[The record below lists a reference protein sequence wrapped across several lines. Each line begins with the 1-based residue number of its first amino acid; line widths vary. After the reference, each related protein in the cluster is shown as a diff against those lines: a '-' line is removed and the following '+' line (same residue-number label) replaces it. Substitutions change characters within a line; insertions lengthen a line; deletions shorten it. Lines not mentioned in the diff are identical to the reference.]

1 MEMFTL
7 KTVAV
12 ANDGCPAIKE
22 VMTKNPVTVSSN
34 ETVAEALY
42 KMNQKNVLRL
52 PVVTESGS
60 VAGIIAKSDIKAKQA
75 ELAEFNAELPG
86 SCPVAKLTKS
96 AITINENK
104 NVADAYNMLND
115 EDIKSLVVVDDFH
128 RVIGMVTKNDIAKLQ
143 AKEEAKEAENQLEA
157 DIRKYVTNDDK
168 LVKAII
174 DDFDTADAVALAI
187 FKAPPPMPVAASK
200 PSSNDITYIDFVA
213 RSSSSSADRF
223 EPESNA
229 PA

>member
-12 ANDGCPAIKE
+12 ANDGCPSIKE
-22 VMTKNPVTVSSN
+22 AMTKNPVTVSSN

-60 VAGIIAKSDIKAKQA
+60 VAGIITKSDIKAKQA

-128 RVIGMVTKNDIAKLQ
+128 RVIGMITKNDIAKLQ
-143 AKEEAKEAENQLEA
+143 AKEEAKEAKSELEA
-157 DIRKYVTNDDK
+157 DIRKYVTNNDK

-174 DDFDTADAVALAI
+174 DDFDAADAIALAI
-187 FKAPPPMPVAASK
+187 FKALK
-200 PSSNDITYIDFVA
+200 
-213 RSSSSSADRF
+213 
-223 EPESNA
+223 
-229 PA
+229 

>member
-174 DDFDTADAVALAI
+174 DDFDTVDAVALAI
-187 FKAPPPMPVAASK
+187 FKALK
-200 PSSNDITYIDFVA
+200 
-213 RSSSSSADRF
+213 
-223 EPESNA
+223 
-229 PA
+229 

>member
-104 NVADAYNMLND
+104 NIADAYNMLND
-115 EDIKSLVVVDDFH
+115 EDIKSLVVVDDLH
-128 RVIGMVTKNDIAKLQ
+128 RVTGMITKNDITKLQ
-143 AKEEAKEAENQLEA
+143 AKKEAKEAENQLEA
-157 DIRKYVTNDDK
+157 DIRKYVTDDDK

-174 DDFDTADAVALAI
+174 NDFDAADAIALAI
-187 FKAPPPMPVAASK
+187 FKALK
-200 PSSNDITYIDFVA
+200 
-213 RSSSSSADRF
+213 
-223 EPESNA
+223 
-229 PA
+229 

>member
-12 ANDGCPAIKE
+12 ANEGCPAVKDA
-22 VMTKNPVTVSSN
+22 MTKNPVTVSGN

-60 VAGIIAKSDIKAKQA
+60 VVGIVTKFDIQAKQA

-86 SCPVAKLTKS
+86 SCPVSKIAKP

-104 NVADAYNMLND
+104 NLADAYNMLND
-115 EDIKSLVVVDDFH
+115 EDIKSLVVVDDYR
-128 RVIGMVTKNDIAKLQ
+128 RVTGMITKNDIGKLQ
-143 AKEEAKEAENQLEA
+143 AKDVKSKLEA
-157 DIRKYVTNDDK
+157 DIRKYVTSDDEI
-168 LVKAII
+168 VKAII
-174 DDFDTADAVALAI
+174 GDIDAADVIAFNI
-187 FKAPPPMPVAASK
+187 FKALK
-200 PSSNDITYIDFVA
+200 
-213 RSSSSSADRF
+213 
-223 EPESNA
+223 
-229 PA
+229 

>member
-128 RVIGMVTKNDIAKLQ
+128 RVIGMITKNDIAKLQ
-143 AKEEAKEAENQLEA
+143 AKEEAKEAKSELEA

-174 DDFDTADAVALAI
+174 SDFDAADAIALAI
-187 FKAPPPMPVAASK
+187 FKALK
-200 PSSNDITYIDFVA
+200 
-213 RSSSSSADRF
+213 
-223 EPESNA
+223 
-229 PA
+229 

>member
-12 ANDGCPAIKE
+12 ANDGCPTVKAA
-22 VMTKNPVTVSSN
+22 MTKNPVTVSSN

-86 SCPVAKLTKS
+86 SCPVAKLAKS

-104 NVADAYNMLND
+104 NIADAYNMLND

-157 DIRKYVTNDDK
+157 DIRKYVTNNDK

-174 DDFDTADAVALAI
+174 DDFDTVDAVALAI
-187 FKAPPPMPVAASK
+187 FKALK
-200 PSSNDITYIDFVA
+200 
-213 RSSSSSADRF
+213 
-223 EPESNA
+223 
-229 PA
+229 

>member
-1 MEMFTL
+1 MKMFTL

-128 RVIGMVTKNDIAKLQ
+128 RVIGMITKNDIAKLQ

-157 DIRKYVTNDDK
+157 DIRKYVTNNDK

-174 DDFDTADAVALAI
+174 DDFDAADAVALAI
-187 FKAPPPMPVAASK
+187 FKALK
-200 PSSNDITYIDFVA
+200 
-213 RSSSSSADRF
+213 
-223 EPESNA
+223 
-229 PA
+229 

>member
-12 ANDGCPAIKE
+12 ANDGCPSIKE
-22 VMTKNPVTVSSN
+22 AMTKNPATVSGN
-34 ETVAEALY
+34 ETIAEALY

-75 ELAEFNAELPG
+75 ELAELNAELPG

-128 RVIGMVTKNDIAKLQ
+128 RVIGMITKNDIAKLQ

-157 DIRKYVTNDDK
+157 DIRKYVTNNDK

-174 DDFDTADAVALAI
+174 DDFDAADAIALAI
-187 FKAPPPMPVAASK
+187 FKALK
-200 PSSNDITYIDFVA
+200 
-213 RSSSSSADRF
+213 
-223 EPESNA
+223 
-229 PA
+229 

>member
-12 ANDGCPAIKE
+12 ANDGCPSIKE
-22 VMTKNPVTVSSN
+22 AMTKNPVTVSSN

-60 VAGIIAKSDIKAKQA
+60 IVGIIAKSDIKAKQA
-75 ELAEFNAELPG
+75 ELASFKAELPG
-86 SCPVAKLTKS
+86 SCPVSKLTKS

-157 DIRKYVTNDDK
+157 DIRKYVTNNDK

-174 DDFDTADAVALAI
+174 DDFDTVDAVALAI
-187 FKAPPPMPVAASK
+187 FKALK
-200 PSSNDITYIDFVA
+200 
-213 RSSSSSADRF
+213 
-223 EPESNA
+223 
-229 PA
+229 

>member
-12 ANDGCPAIKE
+12 ANDGCPTVKAA
-22 VMTKNPVTVSSN
+22 MTKNPVTVSSN

-60 VAGIIAKSDIKAKQA
+60 IVGIIAKSDIKAKQA
-75 ELAEFNAELPG
+75 ELAAFKAELPG
-86 SCPVAKLTKS
+86 SCPVSKLVKP
-96 AITINENK
+96 AFTINENK
-104 NVADAYNMLND
+104 NLADAYNMLND
-115 EDIKSLVVVDDFH
+115 EDVKSLVVVDSSLK
-128 RVIGMVTKNDIAKLQ
+128 VTGMITKNDIAKLQ

-157 DIRKYVTNDDK
+157 DIRKYVTNNDK

-174 DDFDTADAVALAI
+174 DDFDTVDAVALAI
-187 FKAPPPMPVAASK
+187 FKALK
-200 PSSNDITYIDFVA
+200 
-213 RSSSSSADRF
+213 
-223 EPESNA
+223 
-229 PA
+229 

>member
-1 MEMFTL
+1 MKMFTL

-22 VMTKNPVTVSSN
+22 VMTKNPVAVSSN

-86 SCPVAKLTKS
+86 SCPVSKLTKS

-157 DIRKYVTNDDK
+157 DIRKYVTNNDK

-174 DDFDTADAVALAI
+174 DDFDTVDAVALAI
-187 FKAPPPMPVAASK
+187 FKALK
-200 PSSNDITYIDFVA
+200 
-213 RSSSSSADRF
+213 
-223 EPESNA
+223 
-229 PA
+229 

>member
-12 ANDGCPAIKE
+12 ANDGCPSIKE
-22 VMTKNPVTVSSN
+22 AMTKNPVTVSGN
-34 ETVAEALY
+34 ETIAEALY

-60 VAGIIAKSDIKAKQA
+60 IVGIIAKPDIKAKQA
-75 ELAEFNAELPG
+75 ELAAFNAELPG
-86 SCPVAKLTKS
+86 SCPVSKLVKP
-96 AITINENK
+96 AFTINENK

-115 EDIKSLVVVDDFH
+115 EDIRSLVVVDSSLK
-128 RVIGMVTKNDIAKLQ
+128 VTGMITKNDIAKLQ
-143 AKEEAKEAENQLEA
+143 AKEEAKEAKSELEA

-174 DDFDTADAVALAI
+174 SDFDAADAIALAI
-187 FKAPPPMPVAASK
+187 FKALK
-200 PSSNDITYIDFVA
+200 
-213 RSSSSSADRF
+213 
-223 EPESNA
+223 
-229 PA
+229 

>member
-86 SCPVAKLTKS
+86 SCPVSKLVKP
-96 AITINENK
+96 AFTINENK
-104 NVADAYNMLND
+104 NLADAYNMLND
-115 EDIKSLVVVDDFH
+115 EDIKSLVVVDSSLK
-128 RVIGMVTKNDIAKLQ
+128 VTGMITKNDIAKLQ
-143 AKEEAKEAENQLEA
+143 AKEEAKETENQLEA
-157 DIRKYVTNDDK
+157 DIRKYVTNNDK

-174 DDFDTADAVALAI
+174 DDFDAADAIALAI
-187 FKAPPPMPVAASK
+187 FKALK
-200 PSSNDITYIDFVA
+200 
-213 RSSSSSADRF
+213 
-223 EPESNA
+223 
-229 PA
+229 

>member
-1 MEMFTL
+1 MDMFTL

-128 RVIGMVTKNDIAKLQ
+128 RVIGMITKNDIAKLQ

-157 DIRKYVTNDDK
+157 DIHKYVTNNDK

-174 DDFDTADAVALAI
+174 DDFDAADAIALAI
-187 FKAPPPMPVAASK
+187 FKALK
-200 PSSNDITYIDFVA
+200 
-213 RSSSSSADRF
+213 
-223 EPESNA
+223 
-229 PA
+229 

>member
-12 ANDGCPAIKE
+12 ANEGCPTVKAA
-22 VMTKNPVTVSSN
+22 MTKNPVTVSGN

-60 VAGIIAKSDIKAKQA
+60 VAGIIAKSDIKVKQA
-75 ELAEFNAELPG
+75 ELAEFNTELPG
-86 SCPVAKLTKS
+86 SCPVAKLAKP

-104 NVADAYNMLND
+104 NLADAYNMLND
-115 EDIKSLVVVDDFH
+115 EDIRSLVVVDNSLK
-128 RVIGMVTKNDIAKLQ
+128 VTGMITKNDIAKLQ
-143 AKEEAKEAENQLEA
+143 AKEEADEAKSELEA

-168 LVKAII
+168 LVKAIV
-174 DDFDTADAVALAI
+174 DDFDAADAIALAI
-187 FKAPPPMPVAASK
+187 FKALK
-200 PSSNDITYIDFVA
+200 
-213 RSSSSSADRF
+213 
-223 EPESNA
+223 
-229 PA
+229 

>member
-12 ANDGCPAIKE
+12 ANDGCPAIKD
-22 VMTKNPVTVSSN
+22 VMTKNVTTVSTN

-60 VAGIIAKSDIKAKQA
+60 VAGIITKSDIKAKQA
-75 ELAEFNAELPG
+75 ELAEYNTELPG
-86 SCPVAKLTKS
+86 SCPVSKLAKS
-96 AITINENK
+96 AITINENR

-115 EDIKSLVVVDDFH
+115 EDIKSLVVVNND
-128 RVIGMVTKNDIAKLQ
+128 RKVTGMITKNDIAKL
-143 AKEEAKEAENQLEA
+143 EAKEAEASLEK
-157 DIRKYVTNDDK
+157 DIRKFVTEDDK

-174 DDFDTADAVALAI
+174 DDFDALDAIALAI
-187 FKAPPPMPVAASK
+187 FKKLA
-200 PSSNDITYIDFVA
+200 
-213 RSSSSSADRF
+213 
-223 EPESNA
+223 
-229 PA
+229 

>member
-12 ANDGCPAIKE
+12 ANDGCPTVKAA
-22 VMTKNPVTVSSN
+22 MTKNPVTVSSN

-60 VAGIIAKSDIKAKQA
+60 IVGIIAKSDIKAKQA
-75 ELAEFNAELPG
+75 ELASFKAELPG
-86 SCPVAKLTKS
+86 SCPVSKLTKS

-157 DIRKYVTNDDK
+157 DIRKYVTNNDK

-174 DDFDTADAVALAI
+174 DDFETVDAVALAI
-187 FKAPPPMPVAASK
+187 FKALK
-200 PSSNDITYIDFVA
+200 
-213 RSSSSSADRF
+213 
-223 EPESNA
+223 
-229 PA
+229 

>member
-12 ANDGCPAIKE
+12 ANDGCPTVKAA
-22 VMTKNPVTVSSN
+22 MTKNPVTVSSN

-60 VAGIIAKSDIKAKQA
+60 IVGIIAKSDIKAKQA
-75 ELAEFNAELPG
+75 ELASFKAELPG
-86 SCPVAKLTKS
+86 SCPVSKLTKS

-157 DIRKYVTNDDK
+157 DIRKYVTNNDK

-174 DDFDTADAVALAI
+174 DDFDAADAIALAI
-187 FKAPPPMPVAASK
+187 FKALK
-200 PSSNDITYIDFVA
+200 
-213 RSSSSSADRF
+213 
-223 EPESNA
+223 
-229 PA
+229 

>member
-12 ANDGCPAIKE
+12 ANDGCPTVKAA
-22 VMTKNPVTVSSN
+22 MTKNPVTVSSN

-42 KMNQKNVLRL
+42 KMNQKNVLHL

-60 VAGIIAKSDIKAKQA
+60 IVGIIAKSDIKAKQA
-75 ELAEFNAELPG
+75 ELASFKAELPG
-86 SCPVAKLTKS
+86 SCPVSKLTKS

-157 DIRKYVTNDDK
+157 DIRKYVTNNDK

-174 DDFDTADAVALAI
+174 DDFDTVDAVALAI
-187 FKAPPPMPVAASK
+187 FKALK
-200 PSSNDITYIDFVA
+200 
-213 RSSSSSADRF
+213 
-223 EPESNA
+223 
-229 PA
+229 

>member
-75 ELAEFNAELPG
+75 ELAELNAELPG

-128 RVIGMVTKNDIAKLQ
+128 RVIGMITKNDIAKLQ

-157 DIRKYVTNDDK
+157 DIRKYVTNNDK

-174 DDFDTADAVALAI
+174 DDFDAADAIALAI
-187 FKAPPPMPVAASK
+187 FKALK
-200 PSSNDITYIDFVA
+200 
-213 RSSSSSADRF
+213 
-223 EPESNA
+223 
-229 PA
+229 

>member
-1 MEMFTL
+1 MEMFAL

-12 ANDGCPAIKE
+12 ANDGCPTVKAA
-22 VMTKNPVTVSSN
+22 MTKNPVTVSSN

-42 KMNQKNVLRL
+42 KMNQKNVLHL

-60 VAGIIAKSDIKAKQA
+60 IVGIIAKSDIKAKQA
-75 ELAEFNAELPG
+75 ELASFKAELPG
-86 SCPVAKLTKS
+86 SCPVSKLTKS

-157 DIRKYVTNDDK
+157 DIRKYVTNNDK

-174 DDFDTADAVALAI
+174 DDFDTVDAVALAI
-187 FKAPPPMPVAASK
+187 FKALK
-200 PSSNDITYIDFVA
+200 
-213 RSSSSSADRF
+213 
-223 EPESNA
+223 
-229 PA
+229 

>member
-12 ANDGCPAIKE
+12 ANDGCPSIKE
-22 VMTKNPVTVSSN
+22 AMTKNPVTVSGN

-52 PVVTESGS
+52 PVVSESGS
-60 VAGIIAKSDIKAKQA
+60 VAGIIAKSDIAAKQA

-86 SCPVAKLTKS
+86 SCPVSKIAKP

-115 EDIKSLVVVDDFH
+115 EDIKSFVVVDDYR
-128 RVIGMVTKNDIAKLQ
+128 RVTGMITKNDIGKLQ
-143 AKEEAKEAENQLEA
+143 AKDAKSKLEA
-157 DIRKYVTNDDK
+157 DIRKYVTNNDEI
-168 LVKAII
+168 VKAIL
-174 DDFDTADAVALAI
+174 DDIETADVVAFDI
-187 FKAPPPMPVAASK
+187 FKALKAL
-200 PSSNDITYIDFVA
+200 
-213 RSSSSSADRF
+213 R
-223 EPESNA
+223 
-229 PA
+229 

>member
-12 ANDGCPAIKE
+12 ANDGCPTVKAA
-22 VMTKNPVTVSSN
+22 MTKNPVTVSSN

-86 SCPVAKLTKS
+86 SCPVAKLAKS

-115 EDIKSLVVVDDFH
+115 EDIKSLVVVDDFR
-128 RVIGMVTKNDIAKLQ
+128 RVTGIITKNDIAKLQ

-157 DIRKYVTNDDK
+157 DIRKYVTNNDK

-174 DDFDTADAVALAI
+174 DDFDTVDAVALAI
-187 FKAPPPMPVAASK
+187 FKALK
-200 PSSNDITYIDFVA
+200 
-213 RSSSSSADRF
+213 
-223 EPESNA
+223 
-229 PA
+229 

>member
-12 ANDGCPAIKE
+12 ANDGCPSIKE
-22 VMTKNPVTVSSN
+22 AMTKNPVTVSGN

-52 PVVTESGS
+52 PVVSESGS
-60 VAGIIAKSDIKAKQA
+60 VAGIIAKSDIAAKQV

-86 SCPVAKLTKS
+86 SCPVSKIAKP

-115 EDIKSLVVVDDFH
+115 EDIKSLVVVDDY
-128 RVIGMVTKNDIAKLQ
+128 RKVTGIITKNDIGKLQ
-143 AKEEAKEAENQLEA
+143 AKEEAKEAKSELEA
-157 DIRKYVTNDDK
+157 DIRKYVTHNDK

-174 DDFDTADAVALAI
+174 DDFDAADAIALAI
-187 FKAPPPMPVAASK
+187 FKALK
-200 PSSNDITYIDFVA
+200 
-213 RSSSSSADRF
+213 
-223 EPESNA
+223 
-229 PA
+229 

>member
-22 VMTKNPVTVSSN
+22 VMTKNSVTVSSN

-86 SCPVAKLTKS
+86 SCPVSKLTKS

-128 RVIGMVTKNDIAKLQ
+128 RVIGMITKNDIAKLQ

-157 DIRKYVTNDDK
+157 DIRKYVTNNDK

-174 DDFDTADAVALAI
+174 DDFDTVDAVALAI
-187 FKAPPPMPVAASK
+187 FKAFK
-200 PSSNDITYIDFVA
+200 
-213 RSSSSSADRF
+213 
-223 EPESNA
+223 
-229 PA
+229 

>member
-12 ANDGCPAIKE
+12 ANDGCPTVKAA
-22 VMTKNPVTVSSN
+22 MTKNPVTVSSN

-60 VAGIIAKSDIKAKQA
+60 IVGIIAKSDIKAKQA
-75 ELAEFNAELPG
+75 ELASFKAELPG
-86 SCPVAKLTKS
+86 SCLVSKLTKS

-157 DIRKYVTNDDK
+157 DIRKYVTNNDK

-187 FKAPPPMPVAASK
+187 FKALK
-200 PSSNDITYIDFVA
+200 
-213 RSSSSSADRF
+213 
-223 EPESNA
+223 
-229 PA
+229 

>member
-12 ANDGCPAIKE
+12 ANDGCPTVKAA
-22 VMTKNPVTVSSN
+22 MTKNPVTVSSN

-60 VAGIIAKSDIKAKQA
+60 IVGIIAKSDIKAKQA
-75 ELAEFNAELPG
+75 ELASFKAELPG
-86 SCPVAKLTKS
+86 SCPVSKLTKS

-115 EDIKSLVVVDDFH
+115 EDIKSLVVVDDFQ

-157 DIRKYVTNDDK
+157 DIRKYVTNNDK

-174 DDFDTADAVALAI
+174 DDFDTVDAVALAI
-187 FKAPPPMPVAASK
+187 FKALK
-200 PSSNDITYIDFVA
+200 
-213 RSSSSSADRF
+213 
-223 EPESNA
+223 
-229 PA
+229 

>member
-1 MEMFTL
+1 MKMFTL

-22 VMTKNPVTVSSN
+22 VMTKNPVTVSGN

-60 VAGIIAKSDIKAKQA
+60 IVGIIAKSDIKAKQT
-75 ELAEFNAELPG
+75 ELASFKAELPG
-86 SCPVAKLTKS
+86 SCPVSKLVKP
-96 AITINENK
+96 AFTINENK
-104 NVADAYNMLND
+104 NLADAYNMLND
-115 EDIKSLVVVDDFH
+115 EDVKSLVVVDNFLK
-128 RVIGMVTKNDIAKLQ
+128 VTGIITKNDIAKLQ
-143 AKEEAKEAENQLEA
+143 VKEEAKEAEDRLEA
-157 DIRKYVTNDDK
+157 DIRKYVTDDDK

-187 FKAPPPMPVAASK
+187 FKALK
-200 PSSNDITYIDFVA
+200 
-213 RSSSSSADRF
+213 
-223 EPESNA
+223 
-229 PA
+229 

>member
-1 MEMFTL
+1 MKMFTL

-22 VMTKNPVTVSSN
+22 AMTKSPVTVLSN

-60 VAGIIAKSDIKAKQA
+60 IVGIVTKSDIKAKQA

-96 AITINENK
+96 AFTINENK

-115 EDIKSLVVVDDFH
+115 EDIKSLVVVDSSLK
-128 RVIGMVTKNDIAKLQ
+128 VTGMITKNDIAKLQ
-143 AKEEAKEAENQLEA
+143 AKEEAKEAKSELEA

-174 DDFDTADAVALAI
+174 DDFDAADAVALAI
-187 FKAPPPMPVAASK
+187 FKALK
-200 PSSNDITYIDFVA
+200 
-213 RSSSSSADRF
+213 
-223 EPESNA
+223 
-229 PA
+229 

>member
-1 MEMFTL
+1 MKMFTL

-22 VMTKNPVTVSSN
+22 AMTKNPVTVSNN

-75 ELAEFNAELPG
+75 ELAEYNAELPG
-86 SCPVAKLTKS
+86 SCPVSKLAKS

-115 EDIKSLVVVDDFH
+115 EDIKSLVVVDDYH
-128 RVIGMVTKNDIAKLQ
+128 RVTGMITKNDIAKLQ
-143 AKEEAKEAENQLEA
+143 AKEEAKEVKSELEA

-174 DDFDTADAVALAI
+174 DDFDNADADAVALAI
-187 FKAPPPMPVAASK
+187 FKALK
-200 PSSNDITYIDFVA
+200 
-213 RSSSSSADRF
+213 
-223 EPESNA
+223 
-229 PA
+229 

>member
-22 VMTKNPVTVSSN
+22 VMTKNPVTVSGN

-128 RVIGMVTKNDIAKLQ
+128 RVIGMITKNDIAKLQ

-157 DIRKYVTNDDK
+157 DIRKYVTNNDK

-174 DDFDTADAVALAI
+174 DDFDAADAIALAI
-187 FKAPPPMPVAASK
+187 FKALK
-200 PSSNDITYIDFVA
+200 
-213 RSSSSSADRF
+213 
-223 EPESNA
+223 
-229 PA
+229 

>member
-1 MEMFTL
+1 MKMFTL

-22 VMTKNPVTVSSN
+22 VMTKNPVTVSGN

-60 VAGIIAKSDIKAKQA
+60 IVGIITKSDIKTKQA

-86 SCPVAKLTKS
+86 SCPVAKLAKS

-104 NVADAYNMLND
+104 NIADAYNMLND
-115 EDIKSLVVVDDFH
+115 EDIKSLVVVDNY
-128 RVIGMVTKNDIAKLQ
+128 RKVTGIITKNDIAKLQ
-143 AKEEAKEAENQLEA
+143 VKEEAKEAEDRLEA
-157 DIRKYVTNDDK
+157 DIRKYVTDDDK

-187 FKAPPPMPVAASK
+187 FKALK
-200 PSSNDITYIDFVA
+200 
-213 RSSSSSADRF
+213 
-223 EPESNA
+223 
-229 PA
+229 